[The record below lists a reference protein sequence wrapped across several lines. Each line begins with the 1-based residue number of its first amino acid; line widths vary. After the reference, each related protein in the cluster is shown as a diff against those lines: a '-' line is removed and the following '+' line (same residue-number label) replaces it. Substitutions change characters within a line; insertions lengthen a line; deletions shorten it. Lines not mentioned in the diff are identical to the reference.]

1 MIKNINENNNKPNI
15 NYYLNLNFK
24 KRNHLMIV
32 EFETL
37 VSQLK
42 QKIYEYLKIDPN
54 RYDLYYKNVKINSND
69 HRPIAL
75 LFQKEIEKN
84 PLLFIVDKKRNKSF
98 SSIKPIFSI
107 TINSNSSPK
116 KFGQILNKFYEYKKC
131 PYDAVIKNNIKGIYE
146 VKFRKS
152 IFADEFKQ
160 FFDVNYNNKLKYNF
174 DKIILPNI
182 NKAINDEYN
191 NSDNN
196 ENVKNSLLKNRRN
209 NSVNYN
215 ENCGYMEKIMPF
227 KYINSDEKYFCDK
240 IIDTKNWLYKKGFI
254 NNTGKYNINNNY
266 YVIKNYVRATP
277 SEPPALHHFRDV
289 YKKQWINERGFY
301 P

>member
-37 VSQLK
+37 VSKLK
-42 QKIYEYLKIDPN
+42 QKIYEYFKIDPN

-84 PLLFIVDKKRNKSF
+84 PLLFIVDKKMNKSF
-98 SSIKPIFSI
+98 SSIRPIFSV
-107 TINSNSSPK
+107 TINSNISPK
-116 KFGQILNKFYEYKKC
+116 KFSQILNKFFEYKKC
-131 PYDAVIKNNIKGIYE
+131 PNDAVIKNNIKGIYE

-152 IFADEFKQ
+152 IFTDEFKQ
-160 FFDVNYNNKLKYNF
+160 FFDVNYNNRLKNNF
-174 DKIILPNI
+174 DKIVLPNI
-182 NKAINDEYN
+182 YTTINNKYDNKENSKN
-191 NSDNN
+191 N
-196 ENVKNSLLKNRRN
+196 LFKNRRN
-209 NSVNYN
+209 NSVNYEN
-215 ENCGYMEKIMPF
+215 EDIGDAQGFIPF
-227 KYINSDEKYFCDK
+227 KYINSDEKYFCYK
-240 IIDTKNWLYKKGFI
+240 IFDTKNWLNKKGFI

-266 YVIKNYVRATP
+266 YIIKNYVRATP

-289 YKKQWINERGFY
+289 YKNQWINERGFY